1 MQTEELRQIRVGIN
15 EAFCDG
21 VNSGFYVN
29 SYTTKPGPALAGMLE
44 ELRKGIER
52 LEAERHMREEERSAA
67 EKRARDAGLDD
78 VVLQGWRKVARE
90 DELLREIQYV
100 YIGPQGQQCAD
111 LYTAYEEYQGAHLS
125 KRRPEH
131 KPTIM
136 QELLTLHA
144 VQEKVL
150 PTDTEGS
157 DPSSNLRALIWQSH
171 PANALQLEEGGTG
184 DPPRATDQRADLLG
198 GIRASQGK
206 QDDPKTTEEETNR
219 EDGKKL
225 PTPLWRKF
233 QGRSAK
239 DAEPGFPD
247 PRFFEDKF
255 RYGYCM
261 SIYWSSL
268 ARMLSHRAVLD
279 AKELQ
284 VPLVMLQAAD
294 ECCDLKQDAAFRF
307 LNMTNP
313 NKTGHMH
320 GMFPCHVGM
329 DIRFLAKLDGD
340 AGMVQDTQAKII
352 DFEFHSLDREAYR
365 QTAPGDMFYPRFL
378 PSGLWVSVKEY
389 SGCPD
394 WEELQEM
401 CRKHVQTDEEAC
413 KLAKSFWFLPA
424 VEVKVLFSSTQK
436 HEVRRCGLQVTHAQC
451 LTSTASQGLTLRTG
465 TIVDCARLP
474 ELDDDNWWLHLYVMF
489 SRVTSLDDLLLL
501 RPPPREILER
511 GPPES
516 IVARVAEFQ
525 KRAERCRDGALRL
538 REQWDVRVGQ
548 ALYLGAARPARPV
561 GRAVGAEEL
570 SQTADLRSTAK
581 YCLQIRSPLESTAG
595 QMPLRQMPLRTCDA
609 DEHSIFS
616 QMRSHL
622 ESTVRQYMKLF
633 YLSKA
638 RMMC

>member
-1 MQTEELRQIRVGIN
+1 MTRRRQEETKREDAAAAFVRKLLPQLPADCVRFQDQKLYEKPSHLVLAMMTALPCDRQLSEDQTLFMLRFADVLDKVYDEEQRKPPENRGVYHILLLGQGGSGKTHIVQNLIFPIVHFIWPAEGEEDSMMVVAAKNAQAKNISTDQVAAKTLHAASCMRVQSLSNGN
-15 EAFCDG
+15 M
-21 VNSGFYVN
+21 
-29 SYTTKPGPALAGMLE
+29 TAGT
-44 ELRKGIER
+44 
-52 LEAERHMREEERSAA
+52 A
-67 EKRARDAGLDD
+67 EKRLKTLWNSIRVLIIEEISMVSAMMYNMLDFGAMLGRRVAWHVDPHTYSKVGCAFGRVPIVLHLGDFFQLRPTAQLSLLDD
-78 VVLQGWRKVARE
+78 LDAKNADGELKYEAVAPE
-90 DELLREIQYV
+90 VQHAQEVFANIPDVFELR
-100 YIGPQGQQCAD
+100 
-111 LYTAYEEYQGAHLS
+111 
-125 KRRPEH
+125 
-131 KPTIM
+131 
-136 QELLTLHA
+136 
-144 VQEKVL
+144 
-150 PTDTEGS
+150 
-157 DPSSNLRALIWQSH
+157 
-171 PANALQLEEGGTG
+171 GTMRFKSG
-184 DPPRATDQRADLLG
+184 DPLIDLLQCM
-198 GIRASQGK
+198 RQ
-206 QDDPKTTEEETNR
+206 
-219 EDGKKL
+219 GKKL

-233 QGRSAK
+233 HGRFAK
-239 DAEPGFPD
+239 DAEPGVPD

-284 VPLVMLQAAD
+284 VPLVTLQAAD

-320 GMFPCHVGM
+320 GMFPCHIGM

-365 QTAPGDMFYPRFL
+365 QTAPGEMFYPRFL
-378 PSGLWVSVKEY
+378 PSGLWVSVKGY

-436 HEVRRCGLQVTHAQC
+436 HEVRRCGFQVTHAQC

-516 IVARVAEFQ
+516 IVTRVAEFQ

-538 REQWDVRVGQ
+538 REQWDVC
-548 ALYLGAARPARPV
+548 V
-561 GRAVGAEEL
+561 GR
-570 SQTADLRSTAK
+570 R
-581 YCLQIRSPLESTAG
+581 
-595 QMPLRQMPLRTCDA
+595 
-609 DEHSIFS
+609 
-616 QMRSHL
+616 
-622 ESTVRQYMKLF
+622 
-633 YLSKA
+633 
-638 RMMC
+638 